1 MSEIEFAIWAIVLFV
16 ITIAVLNATTGW
28 HPHQSD
34 QQQWYW
40 DNWAEFAKK
49 AKDNAK
55 LYKKLEKANLT
66 LEELEIKKEEM
77 ENEVEKLTF
86 DASTSFE
93 KEKGNSTKIKK
104 LNLELKHLD
113 IKISEMLDNID
124 KINYEIQW
132 MIY

>member
-1 MSEIEFAIWAIVLFV
+1 MSEIEFAIWGIVLC
-16 ITIAVLNATTGW
+16 IIIIAVLNATTGW
-28 HPHQSD
+28 QWYNTE
-34 QQQWYW
+34 QQWYW
-40 DNWAEFAKK
+40 ENWAELAKK
-49 AKDNAK
+49 ANNNAK

-66 LEELEIKKEEM
+66 LEELEIKKEET
-77 ENEVEKLTF
+77 ENEIEKLTF

-104 LNLELKHLD
+104 LKLELKYLD
-113 IKISEMLDNID
+113 IKISDMLDNID